1 MSDDFSLTPL
11 NDAELPEFKREMQRA
26 FQLGYEA
33 EFGPCDK
40 PILPEE
46 DIDQSLEAEGA
57 VAYAARIDG
66 VMAGGAVVK
75 INRRTRHNELELLF
89 VKAGTQS
96 RGIGQNIWNA
106 IEKLY
111 PDTEEWET
119 FTPYFEK
126 RNIHFYVN
134 RCGFRIVEFFNPR
147 HKLPLREGD
156 GPCNMAD
163 EAANYFFRFVK
174 PMKRLS
180 ISRN

>member
-11 NDAELPEFKREMQRA
+11 NDVELPEFKREMQRA

-66 VMAGGAVVK
+66 VMTGGAVVK

-147 HKLPLREGD
+147 HKLPLREGE

>member
-75 INRRTRHNELELLF
+75 INCRTRHNELELLF

-96 RGIGQNIWNA
+96 RGIGRRIWNSL
-106 IEKLY
+106 ERLY
-111 PDTEEWET
+111 PDTAEWET

-134 RCGFRIVEFFNPR
+134 CCGFRIVEFFNPR
-147 HKLPLREGD
+147 HKLPLAEGEAP
-156 GPCNMAD
+156 GNMAP
-163 EAANYFFRFVK
+163 EAADYFFRFVK
-174 PMKRLS
+174 TEK
-180 ISRN
+180 

>member
-75 INRRTRHNELELLF
+75 INCRTRHNELELLF

-111 PDTEEWET
+111 PDTVEWET

-134 RCGFRIVEFFNPR
+134 CCGFRIVEFFNPR
-147 HKLPLREGD
+147 HKLPLVEGEAP
-156 GPCNMAD
+156 GNMAP
-163 EAANYFFRFVK
+163 EAADYFFRFVK
-174 PMKRLS
+174 TEK
-180 ISRN
+180 

>member
-147 HKLPLREGD
+147 HKLPLREGE

-174 PMKRLS
+174 PMKPGRD
-180 ISRN
+180 

>member
-174 PMKRLS
+174 PMKPGRD
-180 ISRN
+180 